1 MENYHNDQPVTKGNG
16 NKALIKGLITGGLIL
31 LMLIPTM
38 FITSLISERE
48 LRQMEVVK
56 DVSSKWATAQTVSGP
71 YLFIPYQK
79 KDKDSEGKEKII
91 TEQLVFL
98 PENLEVSGNML
109 PEQRLRSIYKVLLYR
124 SSITSKGNF
133 EIKLPKDVD
142 ASSLQLTE
150 AKICLGISDFK
161 GIENKIDVQVNGSS
175 YTFVPGLPTNLIDET
190 GLSVPVN
197 LSKEDLGKS
206 ISFIVPVQIKGSE
219 QLHFLPLAGNSRF
232 TMHSSWPNP
241 SFDGNTL
248 PGEREI
254 SNNGFSA
261 KWVFNKANLPYTTT
275 LRNEKINKYA
285 SSFGISML
293 QPADQYAKTNRS
305 VKYAILIIGLSFA
318 LFFIIELMQKK
329 PIHPVQYVLIGIA
342 LVIFYSLLLSISEFL
357 LFDMA
362 YLIASAATVSLITLY
377 AKAHFRSWRTAGIF
391 ASLIGGLYG
400 FIFILIR
407 LEDTALLVGSIGLFI
422 ILALVMYASRKIN
435 WYQSSPNEQNFAIQ
449 A

>member
-1 MENYHNDQPVTKGNG
+1 M
-16 NKALIKGLITGGLIL
+16 AL
-31 LMLIPTM
+31 
-38 FITSLISERE
+38 
-48 LRQMEVVK
+48 
-56 DVSSKWATAQTVSGP
+56 
-71 YLFIPYQK
+71 
-79 KDKDSEGKEKII
+79 
-91 TEQLVFL
+91 
-98 PENLEVSGNML
+98 
-109 PEQRLRSIYKVLLYR
+109 
-124 SSITSKGNF
+124 
-133 EIKLPKDVD
+133 
-142 ASSLQLTE
+142 
-150 AKICLGISDFK
+150 
-161 GIENKIDVQVNGSS
+161 VQ
-175 YTFVPGLPTNLIDET
+175 
-190 GLSVPVN
+190 
-197 LSKEDLGKS
+197 
-206 ISFIVPVQIKGSE
+206 
-219 QLHFLPLAGNSRF
+219 
-232 TMHSSWPNP
+232 
-241 SFDGNTL
+241 
-248 PGEREI
+248 
-254 SNNGFSA
+254 

-377 AKAHFRSWRTAGIF
+377 AKAHFRSWKTAGIF

-435 WYQSSPNEQNFAIQ
+435 WYQSTQNEQHFAAQ